1 MLIINLD
8 EKSREPK
15 YKQIIQQ
22 VIEKINSQ
30 TLSSGDKLP
39 STRNLAQMTGVH
51 RSTAAL
57 AYQELWSLGYVDLK
71 PNSCPVVRERK
82 EITGRSSS
90 NVEGAIRWPEIS
102 SSDNII
108 DRFGGIQSYNDSSL
122 IDFSTMNIDISVLPF
137 ESFRCCLNEAI
148 YKIGGE
154 LFEYGDPM
162 GYYPLR
168 KYICKHLE
176 NHGVSVLPEEIMITN
191 GTQQAIDLV
200 LKMIAIPGKKIVI
213 ESPTYKEIFPLLDL
227 YKLVPVEIPVNE
239 NGIDLDLLEE
249 KILTEKPVLI
259 YTMPNFQNPTSI
271 TTSQESRERLISIS
285 EKYRIPII
293 EDGFQEEMKYFGK
306 TALPVKSM
314 DKHKTVIYCSS
325 FSKVL
330 FPGVRVGW
338 IAADSQCIKRLASLR
353 HFSEIS
359 PSMIL
364 QAGLFNFCSKGY
376 YDRHISRLNRTY
388 KKRMKIA
395 IDSLNKYMDKNL
407 VYWHEPSGGYLIWI
421 KLLGACRFKDVERI
435 VEQSGVR
442 VSMGDRYFYTDTDSV
457 FFRLSISSLNEN
469 SISEGIRRLERAVD
483 KIFSQGEVN
492 YE

>member
-22 VIEKINSQ
+22 IIEKISCR
-30 TLSSGDKLP
+30 TLAAGDKLP
-39 STRNLAQMTGVH
+39 STRKLAEMTGVH

-71 PNSCPVVRERK
+71 PNSCAVVRERK
-82 EITGRSSS
+82 ELTGRSST

-102 SSDNII
+102 SSDNIVGMFSGVMP
-108 DRFGGIQSYNDSSL
+108 DDGSNL
-122 IDFSTMNIDISVLPF
+122 IDFSTMNIDLSMLPV
-137 ESFRCCLNEAI
+137 ESFRRCLNEAI
-148 YKIGGE
+148 IKTGGE
-154 LFEYGDPM
+154 LFEYGDPL

-176 NHGVSVLPEEIMITN
+176 NHGISVLPEEVMITD

-200 LKMIAIPGKKIVI
+200 LKMVAAPGIKIAI

-227 YKLVPVEIPVNE
+227 YKLTPVEIPVNE
-239 NGIDLDLLEE
+239 NGMDLDILEE
-249 KILTEKPVLI
+249 KILSEKPVLI
-259 YTMPNFQNPTSI
+259 YTMPNFQNPTGV
-271 TTSQESRERLISIS
+271 TTSQEHRERLISIS

-306 TALPVKSM
+306 TSLPVKSM

-353 HFSEIS
+353 HFCEIS

-364 QAGLFNFCSKGY
+364 QAGLYDFCSKGY
-376 YDRHISRLNRTY
+376 YDCHLSRLNRTY
-388 KKRMKIA
+388 RKRMKIA

-407 VYWHEPSGGYLIWI
+407 VSWHEPSGGYLIWI
-421 KLLGACRFKDVERI
+421 ELKGARKFRDAERI
-435 VEQSGVR
+435 IEQSGVR
-442 VSMGDRYFYTDTDSV
+442 VAMGNKYFYTYTGSV
-457 FFRLSISSLNEN
+457 FFRLSISALNEN
-469 SISEGIRRLERAVD
+469 SISEGIRRLERAFD
-483 KIFSQGEVN
+483 KIISQGEVS